1 MVKMLIFAYDDD
13 CNKGRV
19 REGEKDEEYGNEE
32 YMNRCS
38 RKHRVEEVS
47 ILIIITVIIREQQ
60 QGEGVPYLF
69 AVGKRPAPGPAI
81 LEVLRFSLSKTTILP
96 GPCALAREWLRG
108 TIMGDTNTAV
118 SLRRKR

>member
-1 MVKMLIFAYDDD
+1 
-13 CNKGRV
+13 
-19 REGEKDEEYGNEE
+19 
-32 YMNRCS
+32 MNRCS

-47 ILIIITVIIREQQ
+47 ILIIIIIIIIREQQ

-81 LEVLRFSLSKTTILP
+81 LEVLRFSLSKTTIFP

-108 TIMGDTNTAV
+108 TIMGDTNTAI
-118 SLRRKR
+118 SLRRKRW